1 MPFQYSFE
9 EKTEML
15 LIFGEC
21 GRDATQ
27 AAETYAARFPQN
39 RAPNRQIFK
48 SLVSSL
54 RERGTFQQ
62 STKSFINPTITH
74 DINQARVL
82 NLVENN
88 PHIGSREISS
98 QIGISKSS
106 VLRILKKHEY
116 HPYHLE
122 LHQELHGEDF
132 ANRVA
137 FCEWTEEK
145 IRNNFLHFLPN
156 YLPSMG

>member
-21 GRDATQ
+21 GRDATL
-27 AAETYAARFPQN
+27 AAETYAARFSQN
-39 RAPNRQIFK
+39 RAPNHQIFK

-62 STKSFINPTITH
+62 SAKSFINPTITH

-98 QIGISKSS
+98 QIGSAK
-106 VLRILKKHEY
+106 VVCFE
-116 HPYHLE
+116 
-122 LHQELHGEDF
+122 F
-132 ANRVA
+132 
-137 FCEWTEEK
+137 
-145 IRNNFLHFLPN
+145 
-156 YLPSMG
+156 